1 MVALKAGE
9 VERFV
14 AAPPADVP
22 LVLVFG
28 PDVGLVSERAATLA
42 AVASGGVDDPFSLV
56 KLDGGDVAS
65 DPARLIDEAMTVP
78 LFGGRRVVWV
88 RDGAGRNLSP
98 AVEPLLG
105 QIDPATAFVVIE
117 AGDLK
122 KGTGLRKKIE
132 GDRQAVAIACY
143 ADAERDLDR
152 MIDQEVTGAG
162 LSISREARQALL
174 GLLGADRLASRGEV
188 RKLCL
193 YAHGRERIE
202 TADVEAIIGE
212 ASAFAVDE
220 LIDATALGRIDTLD
234 HGLERLEATG
244 QRPDVIAGAALR
256 HFQFLARARAVV
268 DRGVSPAQVVDGAR
282 PPIFYKRKDLV
293 TRQLG
298 LWSSPDLARAGERL
312 ARVVADARQSPA
324 LSTALVSDVFLT
336 LARVARARGRSARR

>member
-28 PDVGLVSERAATLA
+28 PDAGLVSERAAMLA
-42 AVASGGVDDPFSLV
+42 AAASGGVDDPFSLV

-65 DPARLIDEAMTVP
+65 DPVRLIDEAMTVP

-105 QIDPATAFVVIE
+105 QIDPTNAFVVIE

-152 MIDQEVTGAG
+152 MIDQEVNGAG

-174 GLLGADRLASRGEV
+174 GLLGADRAREPGRGA
-188 RKLCL
+188 K
-193 YAHGRERIE
+193 
-202 TADVEAIIGE
+202 
-212 ASAFAVDE
+212 
-220 LIDATALGRIDTLD
+220 
-234 HGLERLEATG
+234 
-244 QRPDVIAGAALR
+244 
-256 HFQFLARARAVV
+256 
-268 DRGVSPAQVVDGAR
+268 
-282 PPIFYKRKDLV
+282 
-293 TRQLG
+293 
-298 LWSSPDLARAGERL
+298 
-312 ARVVADARQSPA
+312 A
-324 LSTALVSDVFLT
+324 LSLCPWPGAYRNGRRGSHHRRGFRL
-336 LARVARARGRSARR
+336 RGR